1 MFPVKQ
7 EIYRAAF
14 KFLPVFEFGLIFF
27 FPALLVQGKHTPLP
41 AIRRRPEDD
50 VQAGF
55 KSGFGHFPGYFIIP
69 YLIPPQAD
77 FRGVGGIRRGGGI
90 IFVDLCFPP
99 E

>member
-69 YLIPPQAD
+69 YPIPPP
-77 FRGVGGIRRGGGI
+77 RPISG
-90 IFVDLCFPP
+90 